1 MSIAAIIVSHNSQ
14 DVLPHC
20 LAALARQSQPPTVI
34 SIADSGSTDG
44 GYLRELAA
52 VYPIK
57 LAFAG
62 NIGFARAN
70 NLAVREV
77 PANTEMV
84 VFLNPDTILPPDYLA
99 KALAILRARPEAAV
113 VAGIL
118 EGYDFTSGNA
128 GGNATNANGRYDST
142 GVFRAWYGRWY
153 DRDQGRLL
161 TEVKRPATLVPALCG
176 ALLCCRWQALR
187 PFWPDIFAPEFF
199 LYKEDIE
206 LCLRLRLAGLKILF
220 TPELHAYHG
229 RGWQKRA
236 AMPRAL
242 RLAAAKS
249 EILLYRRHPSP
260 YMLFALVKYAL
271 VRWGGL

>member
-1 MSIAAIIVSHNSQ
+1 MSIAAVIVSHNSQ

-20 LAALARQSQPPTVI
+20 LAALARQTTPPDVI
-34 SIADSGSTDG
+34 SIVDSGSADH
-44 GYLRELAA
+44 GYLRRLSHQSAA
-52 VYPIK
+52 LYPIK
-57 LAFAG
+57 LAFAE

-70 NLAVREV
+70 NSAAQSL
-77 PANTEMV
+77 PPDTEML

-99 KALAILRARPEAAV
+99 KALAILRARPDAAV
-113 VAGIL
+113 VAGVL
-118 EGYDFTSGNA
+118 EGYDFASGR
-128 GGNATNANGRYDST
+128 ATGRYDST
-142 GVFRAWYGRWY
+142 GIFRAWYGRWY

-161 TEVKRPATLVPALCG
+161 SEVKRPTALVPALCG

-187 PFWPDIFAPEFF
+187 PFRPDIFAPEFF

-206 LCLRLRLAGLKILF
+206 LCLRLRRAGLNIWF

-229 RGWQKRA
+229 RGWQKRS

-260 YMLFALVKYAL
+260 YMLFALAKYAL